1 MYLDRDTG
9 EEISGE
15 EAEARYSRYE
25 HDTFVRRPKVYE
37 EKEYTVCALVT
48 VPSALSFRYG
58 SVGADDYVLGAERFK
73 RDTGTDMVMIY
84 PFNTTEESNA
94 AMEDFLAGYT
104 ETVQPLYN
112 YESKQTY
119 ADEFEGF
126 RGMFLTLGGVLSFI
140 IGLVGVLNFV
150 NAVLT
155 GILTRKREF
164 AVLQSVGMTGKQLK
178 TMLVYEGL
186 YYTLL
191 ALGLSLAL
199 SLLLEPLAGNVVSS
213 LFWFFSY
220 RFTVLPVLLVLPV
233 FLVLGALVPLVVYR
247 SIARSTIVER
257 LREAEA

>member
-1 MYLDRDTG
+1 
-9 EEISGE
+9 
-15 EAEARYSRYE
+15 
-25 HDTFVRRPKVYE
+25 
-37 EKEYTVCALVT
+37 
-48 VPSALSFRYG
+48 
-58 SVGADDYVLGAERFK
+58 
-73 RDTGTDMVMIY
+73 MIY

-94 AMEDFLAGYT
+94 AMEDFLADYT
-104 ETVQPLYN
+104 ETVQPLYD
-112 YESKQTY
+112 YESRQTY
-119 ADEFEGF
+119 VDEFEGF
-126 RGMFLTLGGVLSFI
+126 RGMFLTLGGVMSFI

-191 ALGLSLAL
+191 ALALSLAL
-199 SLLLEPLAGNVVSS
+199 SLVLGPLAGNVVSS

-233 FLVLGALVPLVVYR
+233 FLVLGAVVPLVVYR